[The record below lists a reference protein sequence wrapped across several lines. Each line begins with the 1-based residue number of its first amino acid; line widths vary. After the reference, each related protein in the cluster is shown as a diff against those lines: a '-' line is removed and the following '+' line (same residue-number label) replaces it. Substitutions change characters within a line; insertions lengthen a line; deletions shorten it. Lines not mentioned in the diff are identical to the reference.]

1 MIPGKTTGP
10 KVGGGGQGQWSW
22 KERLL
27 LKGLK
32 GAIHHCGSRPLIPW
46 GALRMGV
53 CTLELLKLVGFIFPL
68 ILCPSLAEGNV
79 WGFNSSPLLAPHVG
93 CASCQGQER
102 APVFEVLGHL
112 WGGEASAQGLWA
124 GTARGGACEWWGSGG
139 EHPCLLSS
147 AFQRFNGVE
156 SAPSRPSILMN

>member
-1 MIPGKTTGP
+1 
-10 KVGGGGQGQWSW
+10 
-22 KERLL
+22 
-27 LKGLK
+27 
-32 GAIHHCGSRPLIPW
+32 
-46 GALRMGV
+46 MGM

-112 WGGEASAQGLWA
+112 WGVRQAPRVCGQAPQGEERAS
-124 GTARGGACEWWGSGG
+124 GGAQAGNIPVSCPQPFKGSMEWNPLLRG
-139 EHPCLLSS
+139 HPS
-147 AFQRFNGVE
+147 
-156 SAPSRPSILMN
+156 